1 MTPVG
6 GGGLWT
12 RRLTGIEAPAP
23 MTPVGAKPPHPRAA
37 KGRPYGKA
45 RRVVA
50 QASFI
55 SAQEPPLCGGWPRNA
70 PAGAISA
77 RWADSPSRAPQAGS
91 GGLTVQAPLKRGLSP
106 PPGGDWGFLVS
117 CRDRG
122 EGRGKKPSV
131 TASPCH
137 LPFQG
142 RFWRADIVRPYEWM
156 RPMSEKRRAGLG
168 PAPTKERAE
177 SSRPTGMGCTPK
189 IAGRGWEL
197 YISIHL
203 FPKFVPRHA
212 KNRAGCIIGYTLP
225 GVLCGKA
232 HLRGGEGSC
241 RRLTAAARGPEP
253 EV

>member
-1 MTPVG
+1 MHLRVRSRPVG
-6 GGGLWT
+6 PIHL
-12 RRLTGIEAPAP
+12 LAPY
-23 MTPVGAKPPHPRAA
+23 K
-37 KGRPYGKA
+37 
-45 RRVVA
+45 
-50 QASFI
+50 
-55 SAQEPPLCGGWPRNA
+55 
-70 PAGAISA
+70 
-77 RWADSPSRAPQAGS
+77 GS

-106 PPGGDWGFLVS
+106 PSGGDWGFLVS
-117 CRDRG
+117 CRRRG
-122 EGRGKKPSV
+122 AGRGKKPSV

-189 IAGRGWEL
+189 IAGRGREL
-197 YISIHL
+197 YVSIHL

-225 GVLCGKA
+225 DFRSGKFTAA
-232 HLRGGEGSC
+232 HLHRTLFAFARTSQKGRAFQSSARALASSMAFCWAAGGQSS
-241 RRLTAAARGPEP
+241 
-253 EV
+253 

>member
-1 MTPVG
+1 MISTPAFGAVCVARDDLGTRKTWPEWCAESWPRPASSRPKSRRCAAVGLEMHLRVRSRPVG
-6 GGGLWT
+6 PIHLLAPHGWGP
-12 RRLTGIEAPAP
+12 TG
-23 MTPVGAKPPHPRAA
+23 R
-37 KGRPYGKA
+37 
-45 RRVVA
+45 
-50 QASFI
+50 S
-55 SAQEPPLCGGWPRNA
+55 
-70 PAGAISA
+70 
-77 RWADSPSRAPQAGS
+77 
-91 GGLTVQAPLKRGLSP
+91 VQAPLKRGLSP

-117 CRDRG
+117 CRGFGDIR
-122 EGRGKKPSV
+122 RKNPPSRLRRA
-131 TASPCH
+131 TS
-137 LPFQG
+137 LFKG
-142 RFWRADIVRPYEWM
+142 GFWRADIVRPYEWM
-156 RPMSEKRRAGLG
+156 HPMSEKRRAGLG